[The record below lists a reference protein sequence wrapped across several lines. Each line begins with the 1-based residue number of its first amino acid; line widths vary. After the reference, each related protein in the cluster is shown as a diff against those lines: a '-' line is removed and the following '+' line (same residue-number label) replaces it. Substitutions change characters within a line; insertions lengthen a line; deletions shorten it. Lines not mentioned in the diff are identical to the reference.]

1 MNKTEDIRRIIE
13 GCIKHNR
20 KSQQELYDR
29 YSRVLM
35 GICLRYSKSTD
46 EAEDIL
52 QESFIKIF
60 NKIKD
65 FSFNGSFEGW
75 IKRITVN
82 TALTNYH
89 NTLSHRNHLH
99 LDDYMIT
106 EKEYYSFETD
116 FLTSEILYKM
126 LNELPL
132 GYRTVFNLYAIEG
145 YKHHEI
151 GSKLGIDENTS
162 KSQYCRARA
171 ILRSKLTPY
180 KLMKTPY

>member
-13 GCIKHNR
+13 GCIRHNR

-75 IKRITVN
+75 LKKITVN
-82 TALTNYH
+82 TALTNYRS
-89 NTLSHRNHLH
+89 TLCQQNHLH
-99 LDDYMIT
+99 LEDYLLT
-106 EKEYYSFETD
+106 EKEYQSFETD
-116 FLTSEILYKM
+116 FMTSDILYKI
-126 LNELPL
+126 LNELPA
-132 GYRTVFNLYAIEG
+132 GYRMVFNLYAIEG
-145 YKHHEI
+145 YKHKEI
-151 GSKLGIDENTS
+151 GEKLGIDINTS
-162 KSQYCRARA
+162 KSQYCRAKAVIRD
-171 ILRSKLTPY
+171 KLTTITNGE
-180 KLMKTPY
+180 KFQ